1 MNRLPSEK
9 VLEQKKKAVAEIVDK
24 LNNSVAGVLV
34 EYSGVSVADDTAL
47 RRELREA
54 GVDYSVVK
62 NTLLERAAEQV
73 GLDEL
78 KDVLAGTTA
87 LAASKEDHAAAARIA
102 KNFAKTHEGFKIKS
116 GYLDGKVIDLDT
128 VNQLADL
135 PTYDVLM
142 STVCAALNAPIA
154 SFARVIQAVVDKK
167 NEEGEE
173 APAAEAEAPAEEAA
187 PAAEAAPAEEA
198 APAAEAAPAE

>member
-1 MNRLPSEK
+1 MPSEK

-78 KDVLAGTTA
+78 INNPRG
-87 LAASKEDHAAAARIA
+87 KEMNSER
-102 KNFAKTHEGFKIKS
+102 NLE
-116 GYLDGKVIDLDT
+116 
-128 VNQLADL
+128 
-135 PTYDVLM
+135 
-142 STVCAALNAPIA
+142 
-154 SFARVIQAVVDKK
+154 
-167 NEEGEE
+167 
-173 APAAEAEAPAEEAA
+173 
-187 PAAEAAPAEEA
+187 
-198 APAAEAAPAE
+198 